1 MIFSDVACR
10 GNSLGMEDDTISG
23 GGILASSWY
32 SPFVDYAPSQGRLNN
47 DEGSWCPNKPDEDPN
62 PYLQVRAQSYLR
74 AHGET
79 NLSLPPRKEILVAV

>member
-1 MIFSDVACR
+1 MIFLDVACR

-74 AHGET
+74 AYGET